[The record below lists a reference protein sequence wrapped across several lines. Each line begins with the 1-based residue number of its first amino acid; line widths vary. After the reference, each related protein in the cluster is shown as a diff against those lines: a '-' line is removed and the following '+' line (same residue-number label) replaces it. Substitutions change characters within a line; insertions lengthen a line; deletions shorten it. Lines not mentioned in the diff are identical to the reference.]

1 MRAVLPIAEQSAST
15 YRETTYMRI
24 HSRGMAAVSAVL
36 LPTLFLS
43 FTAPSGSAAPA
54 DPKVDPD
61 TLTATQL
68 TPSGRISGFKSA
80 SAALATSSPGLVAR
94 TDSTLVPVMIKL
106 DQDSLAA
113 YRGGIDGLAA
123 TSPAVTGSELN
134 LTSGAAR
141 SYTSYLKKNEAQA

>member
-1 MRAVLPIAEQSAST
+1 MTSTSWGVSERVQFLLIVVPSAT
-15 YRETTYMRI
+15 TQRETTYMRI

-68 TPSGRISGFKSA
+68 TPSGRVDGFKSA
-80 SAALATSSPGLVAR
+80 SAALAKSSPGLVAR
-94 TDSTLVPVMIKL
+94 TDSALVPVMIKL
-106 DQDSLAA
+106 DQDALAA
-113 YRGGIDGLAA
+113 YAVASADWPR
-123 TSPAVTGSELN
+123 PAPP
-134 LTSGAAR
+134 
-141 SYTSYLKKNEAQA
+141 

>member
-1 MRAVLPIAEQSAST
+1 MQFLLIVEQSAST
-15 YRETTYMRI
+15 KRETTYMRI

-68 TPSGRISGFKSA
+68 TPSGRIDGFKSA
-80 SAALATSSPGLVAR
+80 SAALAKSSPGLVAR

-113 YRGGIDGLAA
+113 YRGGIDGWPR
-123 TSPAVTGSELN
+123 PAPP
-134 LTSGAAR
+134 
-141 SYTSYLKKNEAQA
+141 